1 MSPTPRRR
9 GSAAPKSAIPQLS
22 WRAPQPAPVVL
33 VSGPEDVCAERAIA
47 GVRDYLARP
56 LGGTS
61 FAPLPSAEPPIYV
74 KVDRVCP
81 SPRHSSSPPP
91 RDRSFVHHEVRS
103 RRDESAFVPP
113 RASFASRA
121 RDAVTR
127 RRESRSFVRSLIE
140 FSIAM
145 TIRRRVA
152 RCDDDIDRRVARDVW
167 ERVAVFARSG
177 ARARRRGGAR
187 GRDARAVGASSPGAG
202 APRKEIERLTDR
214 TVCAC
219 VSCS

>member
-1 MSPTPRRR
+1 
-9 GSAAPKSAIPQLS
+9 
-22 WRAPQPAPVVL
+22 
-33 VSGPEDVCAERAIA
+33 
-47 GVRDYLARP
+47 
-56 LGGTS
+56 
-61 FAPLPSAEPPIYV
+61 
-74 KVDRVCP
+74 
-81 SPRHSSSPPP
+81 
-91 RDRSFVHHEVRS
+91 VHHEVRS
-103 RRDESAFVPP
+103 RRDERAFVPP

-214 TVCAC
+214 VRVCFVFVTAAVTVMIKVDWTCI
-219 VSCS
+219 

>member
-1 MSPTPRRR
+1 
-9 GSAAPKSAIPQLS
+9 
-22 WRAPQPAPVVL
+22 
-33 VSGPEDVCAERAIA
+33 
-47 GVRDYLARP
+47 
-56 LGGTS
+56 
-61 FAPLPSAEPPIYV
+61 
-74 KVDRVCP
+74 
-81 SPRHSSSPPP
+81 
-91 RDRSFVHHEVRS
+91 VRS

-214 TVCAC
+214 VRVCFVFVTTAVTVMIKVDWTCI
-219 VSCS
+219 